1 MATNRD
7 SQMSE
12 VDQKRA
18 AVRRQLGAKYVELE
32 GDVGRKLT
40 EKYGIRNGELTVKLP
55 RKESAVAA
63 GTPPPAPPAAARS
76 DVSEATAG
84 GDPPAYVAEF
94 TAAERKRWLELVDIG
109 VLTGHDSHERVAR
122 YIGSMNKAAKAT
134 AAAQRKAEQA
144 RSNLHLQ
151 RKGADI

>member
-1 MATNRD
+1 M
-7 SQMSE
+7 
-12 VDQKRA
+12 
-18 AVRRQLGAKYVELE
+18 LE
-32 GDVGRKLT
+32 GCRGACALQAAWLEALEWWSDHLER
-40 EKYGIRNGELTVKLP
+40 RNCVPMVE
-55 RKESAVAA
+55 
-63 GTPPPAPPAAARS
+63 PPALAAARLEGG
-76 DVSEATAG
+76 VVAG
-84 GDPPAYVAEF
+84 TDASGWGTGQLVWLDGAREEVQLEF